1 MKASPVTR
9 CQFAWSLGQAL
20 AATCLGAR
28 AIEAVRSAQRA
39 GGVMYTGE
47 QQGDFQDESRK
58 RDGFTPR
65 TGGTSSPLRDR
76 SCGQAGW
83 RDYDHQLRTARK

>member
-9 CQFAWSLGQAL
+9 RQFAWSLGQAL

-39 GGVMYTGE
+39 GGVMDTGLLN
-47 QQGDFQDESRK
+47 R
-58 RDGFTPR
+58 
-65 TGGTSSPLRDR
+65 
-76 SCGQAGW
+76 
-83 RDYDHQLRTARK
+83 